1 MGKPVSSSSSGEEEE
16 EESEEQEHVEIY
28 SKSAIRGFSI
38 FFSPLFG
45 GALLY
50 YNLLTAGYKSAARI
64 VLFFSVLYSILVV
77 FLVSNFFNYNGASI
91 VLNVVGGFILSDYF
105 FPKYFPD
112 NDYYPKPIWKALGIS
127 LLICLVMVLILYYSG
142 NLPQISA
149 GGKIK

>member
-1 MGKPVSSSSSGEEEE
+1 MEPENPEEENVIE
-16 EESEEQEHVEIY
+16 GEEHVEIY

-38 FFSPLFG
+38 FFSTIFG

-50 YNLLTAGYKSAARI
+50 YNLLTAGYKNAARM

-77 FLVSNFFNYNGASI
+77 FLVSTFFNYNGASI

-112 NDYYPKPIWKALGIS
+112 KDYYPKPIWKALGVS
-127 LLICLVMVLILYYSG
+127 VLICLVMVLILYYSG
-142 NLPQISA
+142 NLPQITA
-149 GGKIK
+149 DGKIK